1 MKRRRMDESVDEV
14 KLSAQEAEGFFD
26 EKPTPTP
33 SPHRGRKKEKREPS
47 YKGTLFRNNPQW
59 KGLDVAKVRLGL

>member
-1 MKRRRMDESVDEV
+1 MKSNENEVDVV
-14 KLSAQEAEGFFD
+14 KLSAQEADGFFD
-26 EKPTPTP
+26 EKPTP

-47 YKGTLFRNNPQW
+47 YKGNAFRNNPQW

>member
-1 MKRRRMDESVDEV
+1 MNPRRMVESVDEV

-33 SPHRGRKKEKREPS
+33 SPRRGRKKEKREPS
-47 YKGTLFRNNPQW
+47 YKGTLFRNTSLS
-59 KGLDVAKVRLGL
+59 KGLEVAKVRLGL